1 MTFARLAT
9 TALILLKHDSWRIRE
24 KRLVIGAIDVGR
36 MLVIAHFR
44 VAPETDIELGEQPE
58 RDQTVAAPFGAGRR
72 CPPL

>member
-44 VAPETDIELGEQPE
+44 VASETHRSGCCGTTAN
-58 RDQTVAAPFGAGRR
+58 RFF
-72 CPPL
+72 